1 MRVIGLTG
9 GIASGKSTVSAMFRA
24 LGAEVIDADQVARQ
38 VVEPGTA
45 VVEEISRRFP
55 GVVDAQGRLDRAA
68 LAARIFS
75 DPAERSALEA
85 IVHPRIQ
92 AEVRRRIGRLEEAGV
107 PVVLYD
113 AALLVE
119 NGRGQRDDRPGL
131 QRDLQGVVLVWA
143 PEDVQRRRLAARDGL
158 GPAEVEARLRA
169 QMPLAAKRVHATWEV
184 DNGGSLAATEAQ
196 VRRIWEEIRRG
207 SG

>member
-9 GIASGKSTVSAMFRA
+9 GIGSGKSTVSAMFRA

-38 VVEPGTA
+38 VVEPGTPA
-45 VVEEISRRFP
+45 VEEISRRFP

-68 LAARIFS
+68 LASRIFADAS
-75 DPAERSALEA
+75 ERNALEA

-92 AEVRRRIGRLEEAGV
+92 EEVRRQVAQLEAAGV

-113 AALLVE
+113 AALLIE
-119 NGRGQRDDRPGL
+119 NGL
-131 QRDLQGVVLVWA
+131 QRNLEGVVLVWA
-143 PEDVQRRRLAARDGL
+143 PEDVQRQRLAARDGL
-158 GPAEVEARLRA
+158 SPAEVEARVRA
-169 QMPLAAKRVHATWEV
+169 QMPLAAKRAHATWEV

-207 SG
+207 RG